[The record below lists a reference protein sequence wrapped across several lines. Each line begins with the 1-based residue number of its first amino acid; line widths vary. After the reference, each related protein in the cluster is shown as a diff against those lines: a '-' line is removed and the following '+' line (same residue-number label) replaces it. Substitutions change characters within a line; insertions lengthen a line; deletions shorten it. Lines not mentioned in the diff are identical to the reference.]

1 MKNKKVINEKIL
13 LSIYVIYG
21 LIVIMIHAFFIKPLP
36 EKYAMREGWNFTK
49 IQKNTG
55 KILEQ
60 KQVSLPAFLKVEK
73 EETGILQREVYA
85 QSNSYDYLYL
95 NFFLDYLKV
104 SKDGQSIYEHG
115 KNWQFGKKF
124 HIIPMNPG
132 PCNPALLAPADHY
145 TISLELS
152 HAGHSYYYFPVPH
165 ILPHSELLKRMIWN
179 DIIFFMISGFVLSM
193 SVLLFIYYFY
203 QGKKTIF
210 LFSGLF
216 IGFNGIWT
224 TTLIPSLHNFESISL
239 YAPMVMKITAHLS
252 IPLLVFIF
260 YYVTKIPQFF
270 LEGILWSIFSIF
282 VLLITGFGRNNIP
295 GMVYFMVYFF
305 YQYPVIQRLRQIA
318 KNQRGNNTTM
328 ILIATP
334 FFVSGIAA
342 LVDAFKNAGF
352 LHYSF
357 SMIQWT
363 SPLYAA
369 SLSFYLF
376 LNIAIAAR
384 QKEMIL
390 KNNTSVKLKLLMA
403 SINPH
408 FLFNSLSTI
417 YSLIKI
423 NPNLARETLM
433 YLSDVY
439 HHIIESNSE
448 KKVTL
453 ESEWKHILNYTRLLQ
468 IRFPDRFT
476 FDLYCSSELMNIK
489 IYPLALHV
497 LLENIYKSQRSE
509 KASIAVY
516 IKKVYATNRRTSMTI
531 EFVSIPGIET
541 NRKIRKAAHD
551 ILGSSPDSYFEIKE
565 DASWTSIKIYMD
577 NPEKS
582 EQKIVE

>member
-1 MKNKKVINEKIL
+1 LKNKKVINGKIL
-13 LSIYVIYG
+13 LSIYVIYA
-21 LIVIMIHAFFIKPLP
+21 LIVIMIHSFFIKPLP
-36 EKYAMREGWNFTK
+36 EKYALRDGWTLIK
-49 IQKNTG
+49 IQKNTR

-60 KQVSLPAFLKVEK
+60 KKVELPFLIKVEK
-73 EETGILQREVYA
+73 GETGILEREVTA
-85 QSNSYDYLYL
+85 TSNAYDYFYL
-95 NFFLDYLKV
+95 NFFLDYLKI
-104 SKDGQSIYEHG
+104 SKDGLTIYEHG
-115 KNWQFGKKF
+115 KNWQYGKKF
-124 HIIPMNPG
+124 HIVPMNPG
-132 PCNPALLAPADHY
+132 PCNPALPSPLEPY

-152 HAGHSYYYFPVPH
+152 HTGHSYYYFPVPH
-165 ILPHSELLKRMIWN
+165 ILPHSELLKSMIWN

-203 QGKKTIF
+203 QGKKAVF

-239 YAPMVMKITAHLS
+239 YASMVMKITAHLS
-252 IPLLVFIF
+252 IPLLVFLF
-260 YYVTKIPQFF
+260 YYVTKIHQFF
-270 LEGILWSIFSIF
+270 WEGILWGIFSVS
-282 VLLITGFGRNNIP
+282 VLLITGFGRNNVP
-295 GMVYFMVYFF
+295 GMVYFVAYFF
-305 YQYPVIQRLRQIA
+305 YQYPVIHRLHRLTEN
-318 KNQRGNNTTM
+318 KRGNATM
-328 ILIATP
+328 IIITSA
-334 FFVSGIAA
+334 FFVSGIAT

-363 SPLYAA
+363 SPIYAA

-376 LNIAIAAR
+376 LNIAMAAR

-408 FLFNSLSTI
+408 FLFNSLSTV
-417 YSLIKI
+417 YSLINI
-423 NPNLARETLM
+423 NPTLARETLM

-439 HHIIESNSE
+439 HHIIESKSE

-453 ESEWKHILNYTRLLQ
+453 ESEWRHIQNYTRLLQ
-468 IRFPDRFT
+468 IRFPGRFT

-497 LLENIYKSQRSE
+497 LLENFYKSQKSE
-509 KASIAVY
+509 KATISVH
-516 IKKVYATNRRTSMTI
+516 IKKVYTAKRRTSMTI
-531 EFVSIPGIET
+531 EFMSVPGIEI

-551 ILGSSPDSYFEIKE
+551 ILGSTQDSYSEIKE
-565 DASWTSIKIYMD
+565 EDSWTSVKIYMD
-577 NPEKS
+577 NPETS